1 MVAYRA
7 GPAARG
13 RCLRPSIGPMPSA
26 PRATIVDPMT
36 VVLAIAVL
44 LLVGVVLYLLLGRQE
59 EPVAEPDLGPAI
71 QEATQNVASQMM
83 SNLLRANEEARKV
96 DVANAAAALDRRQG
110 EIDKSQLEIRQLA
123 DRIAKGQEKIEHEV
137 RRRGEVDL
145 QTRTLLEQVGQ
156 TVGNLNS
163 ETAGLKKALRQ
174 PQTRGQ
180 WGEMQLRR
188 CIEIAGMTEH
198 VDFELQETLRT
209 EEGQLRPDARFM
221 LPEGRSFVAD
231 SKVSFEAFL
240 DAQEAED
247 ESTRQIHLARL
258 ARQAREHVRS
268 LSTKDYQGQFKAGE
282 VPDLVICFM
291 PNEPAMHAALA
302 ADPELF
308 EYALERNVLLVGP
321 TSLIGLLRTMELG
334 WRQERMVAEA
344 AEIAEA
350 AKTLHGRFSR
360 FLGEFERVGKGLTTA
375 AGAYDKAVGSM
386 EARLLP
392 SLRKVEG
399 MGVAPGK
406 EIEPPEPTQITVR
419 QISAP
424 ELREASAP
432 ETGPAG
438 ERDAA

>member
-1 MVAYRA
+1 M
-7 GPAARG
+7 
-13 RCLRPSIGPMPSA
+13 
-26 PRATIVDPMT
+26 TI
-36 VVLAIAVL
+36 VLAIAVL
-44 LLVGVVLYLLLGRQE
+44 ALVGALLYVLLGREE
-59 EPVAEPDLGPAI
+59 EPAAEPDLGPAI
-71 QEATQNVASQMM
+71 QEATAQVASQMM
-83 SNLLRANEEARKV
+83 SNLLQANEEARKV
-96 DVANAAAALDRRQG
+96 DVANAEAALDKRQG
-110 EIDKSQLEIRQLA
+110 EIDRRQVEMKQLA
-123 DRIAKGQEKIEHEV
+123 DRIAEGQVKIEHEV
-137 RRRGEVDL
+137 RKRGEVDL

-198 VDFELQETLRT
+198 VDFELQETLQT
-209 EEGQLRPDARFM
+209 EDGQLRPDARFM

-231 SKVSFEAFL
+231 SKVSFDAFL

-247 ESTRQIHLARL
+247 ESTRQIHLSRL

-282 VPDLVICFM
+282 TPDLVICFM

-350 AKTLHGRFSR
+350 AATLHGRFSR

-424 ELREASAP
+424 ELREA
-432 ETGPAG
+432 TAG
-438 ERDAA
+438 SDTADERDAA

>member
-1 MVAYRA
+1 M
-7 GPAARG
+7 
-13 RCLRPSIGPMPSA
+13 
-26 PRATIVDPMT
+26 TIA
-36 VVLAIAVL
+36 LAIAVL
-44 LLVGVVLYLLLGRQE
+44 ALAVALVYLLVVR
-59 EPVAEPDLGPAI
+59 EPEPIEQPDLTPVI
-71 QEATQNVASQMM
+71 QEATSQATARAL
-83 SNLLRANEEARKV
+83 SEALPGLLQANKEAREV
-96 DVANAAAALDRRQG
+96 DVKTAEAALDKRQA
-110 EIDKSQLEIRQLA
+110 EIKSLA
-123 DRIAKGQEKIEHEV
+123 ERIAEGQRKIEEQV
-137 RRRGEVDL
+137 QRRGETDL
-145 QTRTLLEQVGQ
+145 RTQALLEQVGQ
-156 TVGNLNS
+156 TIGNLNN

-180 WGEMQLRR
+180 WGELQLRR

-198 VDFELQETLRT
+198 VDFEMQETLRT
-209 EEGQLRPDARFM
+209 EEGRLRPDARFL

-231 SKVSFEAFL
+231 SKVPLDAFL
-240 DAQEAED
+240 DAQECEAET
-247 ESTRQIHLARL
+247 ERRGHLERH

-268 LSTKDYQGQFKAGE
+268 LSSKDYQGQFAAGSM
-282 VPDLVICFM
+282 PDLVICFI
-291 PNEPAMHAALA
+291 PNEPALHAAFA
-302 ADPELF
+302 ADPALF
-308 EYALERNVLLVGP
+308 DYALERNVLLVSP

-350 AKTLHGRFSR
+350 AGTLHSRFSR

-375 AGAYDKAVGSM
+375 ATAYDKAVGSM

-392 SLRKVEG
+392 QLRKVEG

-424 ELREASAP
+424 ELQD
-432 ETGPAG
+432 

>member
-1 MVAYRA
+1 
-7 GPAARG
+7 
-13 RCLRPSIGPMPSA
+13 
-26 PRATIVDPMT
+26 MT
-36 VVLAIAVL
+36 AVLAIVIL
-44 LLVGVVLYLLLGRQE
+44 LLVALVGGLLYALLGRQE
-59 EPVAEPDLGPAI
+59 EPAAEPIDVRAAVAEATA
-71 QEATQNVASQMM
+71 EATSAAVTE
-83 SNLLRANEEARKV
+83 LRRMNEESRKT
-96 DVANAAAALDRRQG
+96 DAATAAAALDRRQH
-110 EIDKSQLEIRQLA
+110 EIDRRQQEIKALT
-123 DRIAKGQEKIEHEV
+123 DRIARGQEKIEAEV
-137 RRRGEVDL
+137 RKRGEVDL
-145 QTRTLLEQVGQ
+145 QTRTLLEQMGQ

-198 VDFELQETLRT
+198 VDFELQETINT
-209 EEGQLRPDARFM
+209 ESGQLRPDARFL

-231 SKVSFEAFL
+231 SKVPFDAFL

-247 ESTRQIHLARL
+247 ESTRLVQLARH
-258 ARQAREHVRS
+258 ARQAREHIRS
-268 LSTKDYQGQFKAGE
+268 LSSKDYQGQFKAGE
-282 VPDLVICFM
+282 TPDLVICFM

-308 EYALERNVLLVGP
+308 DYALERNVLLVGP

-350 AKTLHGRFSR
+350 AGTLHSRFSR

-375 AGAYDKAVGSM
+375 ANAYDKAVGSM

-392 SLRKVEG
+392 QLRKVEG

-406 EIEPPEPTQITVR
+406 EIGPPEPTQITVR

-424 ELREASAP
+424 ELHD
-432 ETGPAG
+432 

>member
-1 MVAYRA
+1 
-7 GPAARG
+7 
-13 RCLRPSIGPMPSA
+13 
-26 PRATIVDPMT
+26 MT
-36 VVLAIAVL
+36 AVLAIAVL
-44 LLVGVVLYLLLGRQE
+44 ALVAALVYVLVGRQE
-59 EPVAEPDLGPAI
+59 EPAAEPDLGPAI
-71 QEATQNVASQMM
+71 REATAQVASQMM
-83 SNLLRANEEARKV
+83 SNLLQANEEARKV
-96 DVANAAAALDRRQG
+96 DVANAQAALDKRQSEIDRRQA
-110 EIDKSQLEIRQLA
+110 EIKALT
-123 DRIAKGQEKIEHEV
+123 DRIAEGQQKIEAEV
-137 RRRGEVDL
+137 RKRGEVDL

-198 VDFELQETLRT
+198 VDFELQETLHT
-209 EEGQLRPDARFM
+209 EGGQLRPDARFL

-231 SKVSFEAFL
+231 SKVPFDAFL

-247 ESTRQIHLARL
+247 ESTRQVHMGRH

-282 VPDLVICFM
+282 TPDLVVCFM

-308 EYALERNVLLVGP
+308 DYALERNVLLVGP

-350 AKTLHGRFSR
+350 AGTLHARFSR

-375 AGAYDKAVGSM
+375 ATAYDKAVGSM

-392 SLRKVEG
+392 QLRKVEG

-406 EIEPPEPTQITVR
+406 EIEPPQPTHITVR
-419 QISAP
+419 SIAAP
-424 ELREASAP
+424 ELREA
-432 ETGPAG
+432 PAEREPAD